1 MNNHICK
8 YKVELDTELSGED
21 QTYYVFAE
29 VKVEFDGDV
38 DVQGI
43 EVTMCEIQTE
53 EGMNVPGR
61 VEDGQFEKIIVK
73 GHPVLTEAI
82 DKAIGAEIQTFA
94 EDNCRFI
101 GLDVAE
107 DYEMARAEW
116 HRE

>member
-1 MNNHICK
+1 MNNNTCT
-8 YKVELDTELSGED
+8 YKIELDTELSGED
-21 QTYYVFAE
+21 QTYYVSAE

-38 DVQGI
+38 DVQSI
-43 EVTMCEIQTE
+43 EVTRCEIET
-53 EGMNVPGR
+53 
-61 VEDGQFEKIIVK
+61 EDGKHLKYEIDGGRFEKIFVK

-107 DYEMARAEW
+107 DYEACYAEW